1 MAVEESNLVTAFV
14 MIVFLA
20 LVVLLGYA
28 YLFNNEFFYSVVGD
42 KSFWSSACQFLFLA
56 PSRPHT

>member
-1 MAVEESNLVTAFV
+1 MAVEESHLVTAFM

-28 YLFNNEFFYSVVGD
+28 YLFNNKFFYSVVGD
-42 KSFWSSACQFLFLA
+42 KSFWSSASQFLFLV
-56 PSRPHT
+56 PSRSHT